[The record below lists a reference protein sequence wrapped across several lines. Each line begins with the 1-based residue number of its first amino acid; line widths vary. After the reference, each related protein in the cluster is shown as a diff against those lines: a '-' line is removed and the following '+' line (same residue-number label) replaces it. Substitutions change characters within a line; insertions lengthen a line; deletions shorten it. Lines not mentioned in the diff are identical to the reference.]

1 MVFCGGD
8 GWFWGCD
15 GEEAD
20 GFEEECGR
28 RWVCEEADGF
38 WEKVMV
44 VLMVEE
50 GDGFGRG

>member
-20 GFEEECGR
+20 GF
-28 RWVCEEADGF
+28 
-38 WEKVMV
+38 WERERV